1 MALRLTAV
9 LAVALLLAACG
20 SDRSAS
26 RRTATDSSGRYKVG
40 QPYQIKGN
48 WYYPREDYSYD
59 ETGIASWYGEAFHG
73 QQTSNGEIFNKN
85 ELTAAHKTLPMPSL
99 ARVTNLENGRSVVV
113 RINDRG
119 PFSGARIIDVTQ
131 RTAQLLGFENQ
142 GTAKVRVQVLSDES
156 KAIADAMRRYG
167 SSSPVQV
174 ASASPETAPTA
185 SITPVTS
192 RKLEPP
198 TGYTEPA
205 QAPLPATRAEARAMM
220 QTVKP
225 VPEVRQLEV
234 SGSNRLF
241 VQAGA
246 FTNPDNASRLK
257 ERLTKVGKVTV
268 ADVVLK
274 GVRYYRV
281 RLGPVNDVAEAD
293 RLLRRV
299 NGAGAGEAR
308 IVVD

>member
-1 MALRLTAV
+1 
-9 LAVALLLAACG
+9 
-20 SDRSAS
+20 
-26 RRTATDSSGRYKVG
+26 
-40 QPYQIKGN
+40 
-48 WYYPREDYSYD
+48 
-59 ETGIASWYGEAFHG
+59 
-73 QQTSNGEIFNKN
+73 
-85 ELTAAHKTLPMPSL
+85 
-99 ARVTNLENGRSVVV
+99 
-113 RINDRG
+113 
-119 PFSGARIIDVTQ
+119 
-131 RTAQLLGFENQ
+131 
-142 GTAKVRVQVLSDES
+142 
-156 KAIADAMRRYG
+156 
-167 SSSPVQV
+167 V
-174 ASASPETAPTA
+174 ASASPKSAPTA

-192 RKLEPP
+192 QKLEPP
-198 TGYTEPA
+198 SGYTETA

-220 QTVKP
+220 QSVKP

-234 SGSNRLF
+234 SGNNRLF

-246 FTNPDNASRLK
+246 FTNPDNAARLK